1 MKRNG
6 LKCGSDREVV
16 PVSVFERK
24 YECIERTVAP
34 GMLLSVTGLTLTITS
49 ALGII
54 ERYQLANQNARM
66 RGYAVVLVSG

>member
-1 MKRNG
+1 MYRAYG
-6 LKCGSDREVV
+6 PL
-16 PVSVFERK
+16 
-24 YECIERTVAP
+24 

-49 ALGII
+49 ALGVI